1 MISMKEDKMDSIIYF
16 LSNSNT
22 YKIVNYRKRNFLK
35 FPLVYDGIALSIG
48 VAQLPVLAGRYWLN

>member
-1 MISMKEDKMDSIIYF
+1 MILIEEDKMDSRIYF
-16 LSNSNT
+16 LSSNSNT

-48 VAQLPVLAGRYWLN
+48 AAKIPVLADRY